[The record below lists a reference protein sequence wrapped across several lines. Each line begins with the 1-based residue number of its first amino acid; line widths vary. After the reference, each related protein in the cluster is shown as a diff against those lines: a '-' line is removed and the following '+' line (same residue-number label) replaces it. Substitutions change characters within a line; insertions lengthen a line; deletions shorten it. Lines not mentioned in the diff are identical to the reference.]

1 METCGG
7 TALLTE
13 NVAAAPQQVI
23 RVSGVPA
30 GAASQRYG
38 KEIFHHEN
46 SSGYAVCYNR
56 RKSRSSLDIDDC

>member
-1 METCGG
+1 MCGG
-7 TALLTE
+7 TTLLTE
-13 NVAAAPQQVI
+13 NAAAAPQQAI

-46 SSGYAVCYNR
+46 PSGYAACYNGR
-56 RKSRSSLDIDDC
+56 RTRSPLDIDDC